1 MTLVIDSTAK
11 VSSLADIEPSVR
23 GSRFVIGPRTV
34 IDSFVKFKP
43 AGGTG
48 DIVIGSDC
56 HLNSG
61 CVLYSGNG
69 ITIGNAVSVA
79 ANCVFAP
86 ANHEYADPERLIQQ
100 QGFQPSRGGIEIGDD
115 VWLGAG
121 CVLLDG
127 ARVGRGA
134 VVGAMTLVRGEVPPY
149 AVVAG
154 NPMTI
159 RGRRE

>member
-1 MTLVIDSTAK
+1 MTNSIDQSAR
-11 VSSLADIEPSVR
+11 VSSLADIEPSVQ
-23 GSRFVIGPRTV
+23 GTRFVVGPRTV

-43 AGGTG
+43 AGGSG
-48 DIVIGSDC
+48 EILIGSDC

-69 ITIGNAVSVA
+69 ITIGNSVSIA

-86 ANHEYADPERLIQQ
+86 VDHEYADPERLIQE
-100 QGFQPSRGGIEIGDD
+100 QGFRPSKGGIVIDDD

-121 CVLLDG
+121 CVVLDG
-127 ARVGRGA
+127 ARIGRGA

-154 NPMTI
+154 NPMTV
-159 RGRRE
+159 RGHRG